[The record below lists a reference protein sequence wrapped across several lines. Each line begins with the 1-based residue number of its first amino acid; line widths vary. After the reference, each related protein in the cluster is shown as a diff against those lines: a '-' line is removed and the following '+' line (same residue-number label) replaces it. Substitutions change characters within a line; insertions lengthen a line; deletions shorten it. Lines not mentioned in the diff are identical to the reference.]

1 MSQQKVVLDERGT
14 FDRKRIVDLHN
25 KVVKMF
31 NENHMKTYWC
41 VVMRTNGKQKGEWVN
56 IKAIHP
62 ETINRIVVFEY
73 DQKPVFI
80 TSI

>member
-1 MSQQKVVLDERGT
+1 
-14 FDRKRIVDLHN
+14 
-25 KVVKMF
+25 
-31 NENHMKTYWC
+31 